1 MAVANSVKTGGIATM
16 TPLIVVAGAVNAPML
31 NCVSGRSSRWA
42 FAFASDAEAGLATRA
57 GVTARPRSASRPA
70 KPAASAPPE
79 ISILRREN
87 PFLAGGDPMAW
98 CFPAWLVPPAWCFPP
113 EWLAGAALTSGSMDS
128 SMS

>member
-1 MAVANSVKTGGIATM
+1 MAVAKSVKTGGNATM
-16 TPLIVVAGAVNAPML
+16 TPLIVIAGAVNAPMS

-42 FAFASDAEAGLATRA
+42 FAFASDAAAGLATRA
-57 GVTARPRSASRPA
+57 GVTARLRSASRPA

-87 PFLAGGDPMAW
+87 PFLTDRGPSAW

-113 EWLAGAALTSGSMDS
+113 AWLVPPSLSSGSMDS